1 MEKPTYRNREL
12 ERTLPYTRPR
22 EAAKGGL
29 TGTVSAARGFNG
41 PASLEEILITRKLN
55 EASSRAPNLQEEDK
69 ALRTLAQTLA
79 TKPREMIDGLLE
91 MALQLCNAGTA
102 GLSVLETLPGGEQV
116 FRWINMAGRLKR
128 FVGGSAPTNFSLCR
142 VCLDRN
148 SPQLFAY
155 PARRFQYL
163 SEAVDLPIVQALMIP
178 VPLGLGESA
187 TIWILTH
194 EEGTNFDAEDV
205 RIMAELAD
213 FTGCA
218 LGLIHSLEAAEKA
231 RNEAEKEI
239 VQRRSTEAQLR
250 AAKQSLEQ
258 ALDTQY
264 EACEQREIEIAERKR
279 TEDVLQKSHLALE
292 SLVETRTSQLRQL
305 SAKLLILQDEERRRI
320 ARELHDSA
328 GQYLSGIQMNLD
340 ACMRE
345 DSTTWAPRIVDSR
358 ALAERCLSEIRTISY
373 LLHPPLLDEVGLVS
387 ALSWYLEGFCRRC
400 GIQVDLKVAPDDLGR
415 LPSEA
420 ETAIFRVVQQALS
433 NIHRHSG
440 SKTAQIIVSA
450 DAEQVMCEI
459 RDEGCGIP
467 ADVLTGFSTGAQLP
481 GVGLVGMR
489 ERIGNMGGKFSI
501 RSSAHGTTL
510 EMSLPRA
517 PRQSAS
523 RDANARGANSRDAN
537 SRDANARD
545 AND

>member
-1 MEKPTYRNREL
+1 MGT
-12 ERTLPYTRPR
+12 
-22 EAAKGGL
+22 AS
-29 TGTVSAARGFNG
+29 TGKSSIG
-41 PASLEEILITRKLN
+41 PASLEEILITRRLH
-55 EASSRAPNLQEEDK
+55 ETSSRAPNLQEEGK
-69 ALRTLAQTLA
+69 ALRTLARTLA

-91 MALQLCNAGTA
+91 MALQLCKAGTA

-128 FVGGSAPTNFSLCR
+128 FTGGSAPRNFSLCR
-142 VCLDRN
+142 VCLDCN
-148 SPQLFAY
+148 APQLFAY
-155 PARRFQYL
+155 PARRFRYL
-163 SEAVDLPIVQALMIP
+163 SEAVDAPIVQALMIP

-187 TIWILTH
+187 TIWILAH

-205 RIMAELAD
+205 RIMSELAD

-218 LGLIHSLEAAEKA
+218 LGLIHSREAAEKA
-231 RNEAEKEI
+231 RNEAEMEI

-264 EACEQREIEIAERKR
+264 EACKQREIEIAERKR
-279 TEDVLQKSHLALE
+279 TAEVLQKNQLTLE

-345 DSTTWAPRIVDSR
+345 DSTTWAPRIVDSK

-387 ALSWYLEGFCRRC
+387 ALSWYAEGFSQRC
-400 GIQVDLKVAPDDLGR
+400 GIQVDIKVAPDDLGR
-415 LPSEA
+415 LPSEV

-440 SKTAQIIVSA
+440 SKTAQIVMSA
-450 DAEQVMCEI
+450 DAEQVMCVI

-467 ADVLTGFSTGAQLP
+467 SEVLTGFSTGAQLP
-481 GVGLVGMR
+481 GVGLAGMR
-489 ERIGNMGGKFSI
+489 ERISNMGGKFSI
-501 RSSAHGTTL
+501 RSSGHGTTL
-510 EMSLPRA
+510 ELSLPRA
-517 PRQSAS
+517 PKQSAAAGANT
-523 RDANARGANSRDAN
+523 RGANARGANA
-537 SRDANARD
+537 RDANARD
-545 AND
+545 ANAHDAND